1 MLDKESKG
9 KVRTGEWGQ
18 LMSLLGTD
26 FTKSKLA
33 YVNKD
38 VDRAG
43 KSGLAVCGC
52 GCSLGLWSPVC
63 VSWGRCSERRKGGP
77 GSWS

>member
-18 LMSLLGTD
+18 LMSLPGTD

-33 YVNKD
+33 YVNRD

-43 KSGLAVCGC
+43 KSGLAVCGVWVQSWAVVTC
-52 GCSLGLWSPVC
+52 VC
-63 VSWGRCSERRKGGP
+63 EWGEMQ
-77 GSWS
+77 